1 MKLTFEVDTEKK
13 SFKMSPMN
21 GDTVKWFLD
30 SFPLYMGAYY
40 GAFIRQL
47 NKDSGKH
54 AGITEISDT
63 AMQFT
68 GACMSELNLNRGDV
82 IDVEAKEV
90 EEDPNRRVLMP
101 TMPSRGESDCEG
113 TANGRVYNH

>member
-47 NKDSGKH
+47 NMDSGKH

-68 GACMSELNLNRGDV
+68 GACMSELNLNKGEI
-82 IDVEAKEV
+82 IDAKV
-90 EEDPNRRVLMP
+90 EEVKEEDVDCRRILP
-101 TMPSRGESDCEG
+101 KMPSCGEPDTKRRIE
-113 TANGRVYNH
+113 

>member
-68 GACMSELNLNRGDV
+68 GACMSELNFNKGEV
-82 IDVEAKEV
+82 IDAKV
-90 EEDPNRRVLMP
+90 EEVKEEDADCRRILP
-101 TMPSRGESDCEG
+101 QMPSCGEPDTERR
-113 TANGRVYNH
+113 TE